1 MNWADRS
8 WLGSS
13 PSGWRPG
20 RGDTRSRTADS
31 STASSTRRTVG
42 GPRSRARITGT
53 AKRADSLDAVL
64 VGPLPTQTAEHVVAL
79 SGGPVVGSI

>member
-1 MNWADRS
+1 M
-8 WLGSS
+8 
-13 PSGWRPG
+13 
-20 RGDTRSRTADS
+20 
-31 STASSTRRTVG
+31 G